1 VARRAGNTAN
11 LGNAMQLEKAQRG
24 KQQRFMPPAT
34 KAELEQAVE
43 IAREIRQRERY
54 NRIDYYDPYPYQ
66 KAFHDT
72 GSTCNQRL
80 LMAANRIGKSY
91 CGSAEMS
98 YHLTGLYPKWWKGRR
113 FRQPIVGWAGG
124 VSNETTRDIVQFEL
138 LGSPDDPE
146 AFGSGTVP
154 RKLII
159 KTERKPGVPNAKS
172 VALIKHVSGGNS
184 SLFFKAYEM
193 GVEKWQGRSV
203 DCIWLDEEPSRE
215 IYSQAVTR
223 TLDRRGMVYMTFTP
237 EAGMTE
243 TVASFMNNLKPGQ
256 SLDNATWDDAS
267 ERVMSMK
274 GNRGHLN
281 EGVMEQILSSY
292 APHEREMR
300 RYGRPSIGS
309 GLVFPVPEEKILI
322 DPFTIEAHWPRIAAI
337 DFGFD
342 HPTAVVWTAWD
353 REEDMYYIY
362 DCYRQAKAPP
372 SVHAAS
378 IQNRP
383 NFVPLAWPHDG
394 NRRDS
399 MGNPG
404 LAEQYRNLGCNML
417 PFHFENPPALGEK
430 KGGNSIEVGIM
441 DMLQKMEN
449 GQFKVFSTLKE
460 WFEEFRMYHRKDG
473 KIIPLRD
480 DLMSATRYAIMSM
493 RFGIS
498 GEDPQWTKD
507 IEYRDYGII

>member
-1 VARRAGNTAN
+1 
-11 LGNAMQLEKAQRG
+11 MQLEKAQRG

-154 RKLII
+154 RKHII

-372 SVHAAS
+372 SVHASA